1 MKKYENALKSCPL
14 FAEIGE
20 EELLRM
26 LTCLEA
32 QVVTYEKKSV
42 IFAEG
47 SPARYIGVLLAGA
60 VQLIRLDYDGNRSLL
75 GEVREGEVFADAF
88 ACAETEAMP
97 LSAVACEESTV
108 LLVSCRHILHTCQ
121 NNCAFHQR
129 LIYNMMKNLA
139 AQTVL
144 SFQRIEI
151 TAKRTTRQKLL
162 AYLTLQAGKAGS
174 RDFTIPFDRQELA
187 DYLEVD
193 RSGLSAEIGK
203 LQREGRLKSRR
214 NHFTLL

>member
-1 MKKYENALKSCPL
+1 MKKYENVLKSCPL
-14 FAEIGE
+14 FAEIQE

-32 QVVTYEKKSV
+32 QVVTYDKKSV
-42 IFAEG
+42 ILAEG
-47 SPARYIGVLLAGA
+47 SPAQSIGILLVGS
-60 VQLIRLDYDGNRSLL
+60 VQLIQLDYDGNRSIL
-75 GEVREGEVFADAF
+75 GEVRVGEVFADAF
-88 ACAETEAMP
+88 ACAETEALP
-97 LSAVACEESTV
+97 LSVVACEESTV
-108 LLVSCRHILHTCQ
+108 LLISCRHILHTCQ

-129 LIYNMMKNLA
+129 LIYNLMKNLA
-139 AQTVL
+139 VQTV
-144 SFQRIEI
+144 SFFQRIEI

-162 AYLTLQAGKAGS
+162 AYLTLQAAKAGS

-203 LQREGRLKSRR
+203 LQKEGQLKSRR